1 MAGLRRTRTVRMAV
15 AAAVGIGVLAGAPQ
29 VAVAAE
35 YRYAVVARDFR
46 FQGVPSTLLAADYNT
61 RFYNVGIRP
70 HVVVAVNL
78 GAGCQGL
85 TLAQVMDLFDLPE
98 EEVFGQCPNASVNG
112 DVFAPPGQQSQGTLR
127 VTSGQNW
134 FVCFV
139 STPQGVP
146 HYRLGM
152 INEVRG
158 ISVG

>member
-1 MAGLRRTRTVRMAV
+1 MSILGRARAARISV
-15 AAAVGIGVLAGAPQ
+15 AAAIAIGVLAGAPQ

-35 YRYAVVARDFR
+35 YRYAIIARDFR
-46 FQGVPSTLLAADYNT
+46 FQGIPASLPVADYNT
-61 RFYNVGIRP
+61 SFYNLGRAP

-85 TLAQVMDLFDLPE
+85 TASQAMDLFDLEE
-98 EEVFGQCPNASVNG
+98 EEVFAECPNASVNG
-112 DVFAPPGQQSQGTLR
+112 QAFALGGQSSLGTLS
-127 VTSGQNW
+127 VTAGQNW

-139 STPQGVP
+139 STPSGVG

-152 INEVRG
+152 LNEVRG